1 MQLTI
6 THEEEL
12 RFSAHNDDHR
22 LVIDLPEP
30 LGGTG
35 QGMTPPQLFVASLG
49 ACLGVYVV
57 DYCETVGVPSQ
68 GLKIQMHWEQSDRPK
83 RIGRIRAEIELP
95 EGDVTPARL
104 AAIRRVAEQCLL
116 HNTLKEAPAFDI
128 EISTAGTQPVP
139 ELVVASATDRVI
151 AAQSAGQ
158 EPAPPLPRHGQ
169 VS

>member
-12 RFSAHNDDHR
+12 RFSAHSGDHR

-35 QGMTPPQLFVASLG
+35 RGMTPPQLFVASLG

-68 GLKIQMHWEQSDRPK
+68 GLKVQMHWEQSDRPK

-95 EGDVTPARL
+95 EGDITPARL

-116 HNTLKEAPAFDI
+116 HNTLKEAPVFDI
-128 EISTAGTQPVP
+128 EITTAGTPLTAVP
-139 ELVVASATDRVI
+139 VVASATDRVI
-151 AAQSAGQ
+151 ASQ
-158 EPAPPLPRHGQ
+158 ELVSPLPRNGRAR
-169 VS
+169 

>member
-12 RFSAHNDDHR
+12 RFAAHSGDHR

-35 QGMTPPQLFVASLG
+35 RGMTPPQLFVASLG
-49 ACLGVYVV
+49 ACLGVYIV

-68 GLKIQMHWEQSDRPK
+68 GLRVQMHWEQSGSPK
-83 RIGRIRAEIELP
+83 RIARIRAEIEMP
-95 EGDVTPARL
+95 GEGIAPARL

-116 HNTLKEAPAFDI
+116 HNTLKEAPEFAI
-128 EISTAGTQPVP
+128 EF
-139 ELVVASATDRVI
+139 ATT
-151 AAQSAGQ
+151 G
-158 EPAPPLPRHGQ
+158 APPLAALS
-169 VS
+169 VA